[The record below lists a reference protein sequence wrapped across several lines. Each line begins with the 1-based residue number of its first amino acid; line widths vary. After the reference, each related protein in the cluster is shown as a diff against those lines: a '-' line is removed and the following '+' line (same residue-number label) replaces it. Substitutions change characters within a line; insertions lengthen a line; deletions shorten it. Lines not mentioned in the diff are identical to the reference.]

1 MHRVRRPRAAMLGIL
16 PPQESRHSHPRLPA
30 LRHVPDG
37 HHRPGF
43 GRPRR
48 LAAFLRLL
56 LLLIRA
62 RGIATLRGVLD
73 SGVARDLLALLE
85 LLEEERPDAG
95 AVARVFGRL
104 WEGLALEEERLLPD
118 AWQSHL
124 VGRVLDDENPFS
136 LGAEKGEISASV
148 LEQAG
153 RGFWTPREMFA
164 LDAAVLLGRVE
175 SAVPALAGI
184 WVPWTNPEPVD
195 DPPRRTISPKF
206 SAAVD
211 WGACPELLAGHYA
224 RYGAGPYGRH
234 RAFLWREGR
243 LLAVSRPDP
252 VILAEL
258 VAYEREREPLIRNT
272 ERFLAGL
279 PAHHALLYG
288 LPGTGKSSTVK
299 AIMNEYA
306 HQGLRL
312 VEVKKEDLAEL
323 QEVLEI
329 LGERGRRFVLFVD
342 DLSFEEHEVEYKT
355 LKALLEGSVEEP
367 PENVRLYATSNR
379 RNLIRE
385 RFSDREEGGAS
396 DDVHARD
403 TMQEKL
409 SLSARFGLRVTFP
422 TPDQRRYLEIVSG
435 LARRR
440 GIKIPEE
447 ELKGRAVLW
456 DRWHAGR
463 SGRTAR
469 QFVDE
474 LEAELSEGRQGDG
487 RRM

>member
-1 MHRVRRPRAAMLGIL
+1 MGRGDTAA
-16 PPQESRHSHPRLPA
+16 
-30 LRHVPDG
+30 
-37 HHRPGF
+37 
-43 GRPRR
+43 
-48 LAAFLRLL
+48 
-56 LLLIRA
+56 LLIKA

-73 SGVARDLLALLE
+73 SALARDFLDLLE
-85 LLEEERPDAG
+85 LLEERPDAG

-118 AWQSHL
+118 AWQSYL
-124 VGRVLDDENPFS
+124 VGRILDDENPFS
-136 LGAEKGEISASV
+136 LGAEKRQIRPSV
-148 LEQAG
+148 LEQAERDLRTLG
-153 RGFWTPREMFA
+153 GLFA
-164 LDAAVLLGRVE
+164 LDAPVLLGRVE

-184 WVPWTNPEPVD
+184 WVPWTEPEPGEGS
-195 DPPRRTISPKF
+195 PRRTIARKLSG
-206 SAAVD
+206 AGD
-211 WGACPELLAGHYA
+211 WGACAELLAGHFA
-224 RYGAGPYGRH
+224 RHGAAPFGRQ

-243 LLAVSRPDP
+243 LRAVSRPDP
-252 VILAEL
+252 VSLVEL
-258 VAYEREREPLIRNT
+258 IAYEQERRPLIRNT

-306 HQGLRL
+306 HEGLRL

-323 QEVLEI
+323 PKVLEVL
-329 LGERGRRFVLFVD
+329 RGRGGRFVLFVD
-342 DLSFEEHEVEYKT
+342 DLSFEEHEVEYKA

-385 RFSDREEGGAS
+385 TFSERDA

-409 SLSARFGLRVTFP
+409 SLAARFGLRLTFP
-422 TPDQRRYLEIVSG
+422 SPDQERYLEIVAG
-435 LARRR
+435 LARER
-440 GIKIPEE
+440 GLTVPAEHLRE
-447 ELKGRAVLW
+447 RALRW

-474 LEAELSEGRQGDG
+474 LEAEQQS
-487 RRM
+487 

>member
-1 MHRVRRPRAAMLGIL
+1 MLTFYAMGLGDTG
-16 PPQESRHSHPRLPA
+16 A
-30 LRHVPDG
+30 
-37 HHRPGF
+37 
-43 GRPRR
+43 
-48 LAAFLRLL
+48 
-56 LLLIRA
+56 LLIRA

-73 SGVARDLLALLE
+73 SAVARDLLALLE
-85 LLEEERPDAG
+85 LLGEERPDAG
-95 AVARVFGRL
+95 AVAKVFGRL
-104 WEGLALEEERLLPD
+104 WEGLALEGGRLLPD

-136 LGAEKGEISASV
+136 LGAEKGALDPSV
-148 LEQAG
+148 LEQA
-153 RGFWTPREMFA
+153 RRDLRTLRDMFA

-175 SAVPALAGI
+175 SAVPALAGS
-184 WVPWTNPEPVD
+184 WVPWTSPEPMED
-195 DPPRRTISPKF
+195 SPRCTIARKLSL
-206 SAAVD
+206 AED
-211 WGACPELLAGHYA
+211 WGACAELLAGHYA
-224 RYGAGPYGRH
+224 RHGAGPYGRH

-252 VILAEL
+252 VSLAEL

-306 HQGLRL
+306 DLGLRL

-323 QEVLEI
+323 QVVLEA

-342 DLSFEEHEVEYKT
+342 DLSFEEHEVEYKA

-385 RFSDREEGGAS
+385 TFSERGDGSAG

-409 SLSARFGLRVTFP
+409 SLAARFGLRLTFP
-422 TPDQRRYLEIVSG
+422 TPDQARYLEIVAG
-435 LARRR
+435 LARER
-440 GIKIPEE
+440 GLTVPAEDLRE
-447 ELKGRAVLW
+447 RALLW

-474 LEAELSEGRQGDG
+474 LEAEQQS
-487 RRM
+487 